1 MSTNHRYTTNPL
13 TGRTIRVGGQTF
25 NQLVME
31 SFDYLDG
38 RLVRRANAPP
48 LREREIYLNI
58 DTGREVQFGTRTYF
72 DLIRNAG
79 YEIIEDYYLVPPRL
93 AEVAQYNPDILH
105 IQNTQTRLERLY
117 EELERNPDYYN
128 VLDLPVFQGTLEDGI
143 PTFHGSR
150 EELARAF
157 NIQLEELDRRWTNFL
172 RERGVDRRF
181 ANIQRGPNDIQQSQ
195 LARLTELNLALC
207 DNCRMPV
214 KLDELPEN
222 GLCEDCN
229 QEV

>member
-72 DLIRNAG
+72 HLIQNAG

-93 AEVAQYNPDILH
+93 AVVADYNRDILH
-105 IQNTQTRLERLY
+105 IQNTQERLERLNHEQNMFEIY
-117 EELERNPDYYN
+117 QRRIGRPDLSLIDILERFDA
-128 VLDLPVFQGTLEDGI
+128 DTEIWRQVFDRLVENLI
-143 PTFHGSR
+143 PTAEQERAR
-150 EELARAF
+150 ENR
-157 NIQLEELDRRWTNFL
+157 
-172 RERGVDRRF
+172 
-181 ANIQRGPNDIQQSQ
+181 QQEAQ
-195 LARLTELNLALC
+195 LARLTDLNLALC
-207 DNCRMPV
+207 KRCLLPV